1 MLGGLLM
8 SEKPLHGDGSKPER
22 SFPLIIAITAL
33 VLAVTSGVVNY
44 RQNNLSGLESSLRDT
59 RDQLQLAKNDITD
72 IRMKTVQQLVDA
84 EFAIKNQQQLK
95 DDNARL
101 KESLAESARRI
112 GELEEQIK
120 RMDHQLVRAKS
131 RLKSVRKKPAAKKT
145 AAKNNAAR
153 HISAN
158 HTTVLNASADLD
170 IYTSKIAP
178 SLQGKIGKLIASRGF
193 KPEFPPQSASMQMT
207 NSTTIFYYDIKYKG
221 VAEDLMKAVSEITPG
236 KVLIR
241 KGASPYSAN
250 KIIAHIIGN

>member
-1 MLGGLLM
+1 M
-8 SEKPLHGDGSKPER
+8 SDNPLHGEGSKPER

-72 IRMKTVQQLVDA
+72 IKMKTVQQLVDA
-84 EFAIKNQQQLK
+84 EFAIKNQHQLK

-101 KESLAESARRI
+101 KESLAESGRRI

-120 RMDHQLVRAKS
+120 RMDHQLVSAKS
-131 RLKSVRKKPAAKKT
+131 RLKSVRKKSLRKKT
-145 AAKNNAAR
+145 AAKKAAAKSKTATD
-153 HISAN
+153 IAASQPP
-158 HTTVLNASADLD
+158 VLNASADLD
-170 IYTSKIAP
+170 IYTMKIAP
-178 SLQGKIGKLIASRGF
+178 SLQGQIGKQIARHGF
-193 KPEFPPQSASMQMT
+193 KPEFPPLPASMHMT
-207 NSTTIFYYDIKYKG
+207 SSTTIFYYDIKYKG
-221 VAEDLMKAVSEITPG
+221 VAENLMKAVSEITRG

-241 KGASPYSAN
+241 KGASPYPAN